1 MVELIKI
8 KHYQRCFFFEFYTI
22 QYHGGRNHNF
32 FDGGVCDRGT
42 TKNATRWA
50 HEHIGDPKLQCYR
63 PCHGFRRHLD
73 E

>member
-1 MVELIKI
+1 MSELNLTLLTLLPL
-8 KHYQRCFFFEFYTI
+8 RVLNP
-22 QYHGGRNHNF
+22 GGRDHNF
-32 FDGGVCDRGT
+32 FDEGVCDRGT